1 MRTRLLATAS
11 LITGLGSLLCSPAAM
26 ADAGNWLVRLRAL
39 QVSPNDDSGSVS
51 SIPGSGVGVGS
62 DTTPELDFT
71 YFITRNLGVEAI
83 LGSSQNN
90 INGKG
95 SIVGLN
101 KIAEVRTLPPT
112 VTLQYHFQPDASIRP
127 YAGLG
132 INYTRFYDE
141 KASSSL
147 EGALGPTDVEL
158 SSSWGL
164 SGQLGVDIAV
174 NRNWFVNFDLKY
186 IQMNTTATLNSSGT
200 VRKVNVD
207 INPWFIGAGV
217 GRRF

>member
-1 MRTRLLATAS
+1 MRIRLLATAL
-11 LITGLGSLLCSPAAM
+11 LITGTGSFICSSAAI
-26 ADAGNWLVRLRAL
+26 ADAGDWLVRLRAL
-39 QVSPNDDSGSVS
+39 QVSPNDNSGSVS
-51 SIPGSGVGVGS
+51 SIAGSAVGVGD
-62 DTTPELDFT
+62 DTTIELDFT

-95 SIVGLN
+95 SIAGLN

-112 VTLQYHFQPDASIRP
+112 VTLQYHFKPDAGIRP

-132 INYTRFYDE
+132 INYTRFFDE
-141 KASSSL
+141 QATSSL
-147 EGALGPTDVEL
+147 NATLGPTDVDL

-164 SGQLGVDIAV
+164 SGQLGVDIEF
-174 NRNWFVNFDLKY
+174 NQDWFFNFDVKY
-186 IQMNTTATLNSSGT
+186 IQMNTTATLNSGGT
-200 VRKVNVD
+200 VRRVNVD

>member
-1 MRTRLLATAS
+1 MRTRLLATVS
-11 LITGLGSLLCSPAAM
+11 VITSMSSFMFSPATM
-26 ADAGNWLVRLRAL
+26 ADPGDWLVRLRTL
-39 QVSPNDDSGSVS
+39 QVSPNDNSGSVS
-51 SIPGSGVGVGS
+51 SIPGSSVGVGS
-62 DTTPELDFT
+62 DTTLELDFT
-71 YFITRNLGVEAI
+71 YFITQKLGVEAI

-95 SIVGLN
+95 SIAGLN

-112 VTLQYHFQPDASIRP
+112 LTLQYHFQPDASIRP

-132 INYTRFYDE
+132 INYTRFFDE

-147 EGALGPTDVEL
+147 NNALGSTDVNL

-164 SGQLGVDIAV
+164 SGQLGVDV
-174 NRNWFVNFDLKY
+174 KFNQDWFFNFDVKY
-186 IQMNTTATLNSSGT
+186 IQMNTTATLNSGGT
-200 VRKVNVD
+200 VRQVNVD

>member
-11 LITGLGSLLCSPAAM
+11 FITGISSLICSPAAI
-26 ADAGNWLVRLRAL
+26 ADAGDWLVRLRAL
-39 QVSPNDDSGSVS
+39 QVSPNDGSSSVS
-51 SIPGSGVGVGS
+51 SIAGSSVGVGD
-62 DTTPELDFT
+62 DTTIELDFT
-71 YFITRNLGVEAI
+71 YLITRNLGVEAI

-95 SIVGLN
+95 SIAGLN

-112 VTLQYHFQPDASIRP
+112 ITLQYHFQPDADIRP

-132 INYTRFYDE
+132 VNYTRFFDT
-141 KASSSL
+141 KASNSL
-147 EGALGPTDVEL
+147 NSALGQTDVSL

-164 SGQLGVDIAV
+164 SGQIGVDIAIE
-174 NRNWFVNFDLKY
+174 RNWFVNFDVKY
-186 IQMNTTATLNSSGT
+186 IQMNTTATLNSGGT
-200 VRKVNVD
+200 VRQVNVD